1 MENLDLA
8 CASLGSELANIGNME
23 EKLLT
28 NALSVL
34 EEQGVYAFFL
44 YLRARG
50 GEPGSQIS
58 KKCHAFLKKHPA
70 ANPLLT
76 GGYSNVLQ
84 HIREKLVDDLD
95 GLLLARD
102 LLRQALIYARYHA
115 KARSTG
121 GDRA

>member
-8 CASLGSELANIGNME
+8 CAGLGSELAGIQNAE

-28 NALSVL
+28 STLSVL

-50 GEPGSQIS
+50 GQPGGEIS

-76 GGYSNVLQ
+76 DGYSDVLQ

-115 KARSTG
+115 KAGSAG
-121 GDRA
+121 GGRA

>member
-8 CASLGSELANIGNME
+8 CAGLGSELAGIRNVE
-23 EKLLT
+23 QKLLN

-50 GEPGSQIS
+50 SDPGGEIS
-58 KKCHAFLKKHPA
+58 AKCHVFLKERPA
-70 ANPLLT
+70 TKPLLT
-76 GGYSNVLQ
+76 GNQKDALD
-84 HIREKLVDDLD
+84 HIRKDLADDLD

-102 LLRQALIYARYHA
+102 FLRQALIYARYHA

-121 GDRA
+121 ADHA